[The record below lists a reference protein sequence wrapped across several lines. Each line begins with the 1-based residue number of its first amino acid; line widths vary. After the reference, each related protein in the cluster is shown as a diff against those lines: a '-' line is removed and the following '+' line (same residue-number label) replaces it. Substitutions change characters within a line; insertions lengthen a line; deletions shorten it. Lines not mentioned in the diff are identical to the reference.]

1 MTTRNESVSA
11 GRRLVPRLRL
21 GRTLAWVVLGL
32 WIFLTL
38 FPLYWIARVAF
49 STQKELLGNP
59 ASLLPVHFTFDAFKR
74 VLGMLPLQT
83 QVDQGGFT
91 KIMHFD
97 NYLFNSFA
105 VTLEVTLASVV
116 VNAMAAYAFARLRFP
131 LRNVIFYLYLTVMVM
146 PTVLNLIPNFLLI
159 KSLGWVGTLQGIMA
173 PGLLGSAFG
182 VFLLRQFF
190 MGINRELEEAAK
202 LDGDSLYGIF
212 WHVIVPLSVPAL
224 VTLAILTFTS
234 SWNDLQWAYFAGGQ
248 GRIEA
253 ATTLPVA
260 LLAFRASQQTGL
272 PDWTGMM
279 AGTLLSVL
287 PILGL
292 FVVFGRQM
300 VDSIQFTGFK

>member
-1 MTTRNESVSA
+1 MTTRNESFSA
-11 GRRLVPRLRL
+11 SRRYAPRLRL
-21 GRTLAWVVLGL
+21 GRALAWIVLGL
-32 WIFLTL
+32 WILLTL

-49 STQKELLGNP
+49 STQKELLSNP
-59 ASLLPVHFTFDAFKR
+59 ASLLPVHFTVDAFRR

-91 KIMHFD
+91 KILHFD
-97 NYLFNSFA
+97 QYLFNSCA
-105 VTLEVTLASVV
+105 VTLTVTIVSVS

-131 LRNVIFYLYLTVMVM
+131 LRNAIFYVYLAIMVM
-146 PTVLNLIPNFLLI
+146 PTVLNLIPNFLLV

-190 MGINRELEEAAK
+190 MGINRELEEAAR
-202 LDGDSLYGIF
+202 LDGDSLYGVF

-224 VTLAILTFTS
+224 VTLAILTFTGG
-234 SWNDLQWAYFAGGQ
+234 WNELQWAYFAGGQ
-248 GRIEA
+248 GRIET

-279 AGTLLSVL
+279 AGTLMSIV

-292 FVVFGRQM
+292 FVIFGRQM